1 MLNRLRGQVFGIP
14 GAMVI
19 PVAPP
24 SIQGV
29 SSFGGFQM
37 EILDLGGGDITELA
51 GVTQQVAAPA
61 TSRGAWPG
69 CFRPSRRTIRSSW

>member
-1 MLNRLRGQVFGIP
+1 MFTRLKEYHEREGREHSLATVLGRLRGQVMGIA

-24 SIQGV
+24 AIQGL

-37 EILDLGGGDITELA
+37 EILDTSGGDISNLA
-51 GVTQQVAAPA
+51 NVTQQVAA
-61 TSRGAWPG
+61 G
-69 CFRPSRRTIRSSW
+69 